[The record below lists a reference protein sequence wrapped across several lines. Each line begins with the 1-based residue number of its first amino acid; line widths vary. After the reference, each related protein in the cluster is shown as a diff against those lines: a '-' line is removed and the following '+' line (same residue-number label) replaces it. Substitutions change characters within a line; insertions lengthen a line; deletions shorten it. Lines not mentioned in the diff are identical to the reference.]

1 MSVDPSTVVTVDVVE
16 PGKAIVILPNGQA
29 RIGRQDGRYYV
40 DTTEWDGHE
49 EDREPW
55 PFRYGLSS
63 YREAATWIA
72 RALGHEGP
80 LYVRIDFE

>member
-1 MSVDPSTVVTVDVVE
+1 MSANPPTVVCVDVVE

-49 EDREPW
+49 CDPGSW
-55 PFRYGLSS
+55 PYRDEFPS
-63 YREAATWIA
+63 YERAATWFA
-72 RALGHEGP
+72 RALGHTGALDIQKRTE
-80 LYVRIDFE
+80 